1 MVYVTKIFRSV
12 SQLVITE
19 ILFFFPNSALPIREG
34 RNAAA
39 APWGGRRVHRTGRG
53 VAGGRTRVTM
63 AGEVREREG
72 EAHRT
77 ILGPAVGMT
86 TVGGGGALTYM
97 PGIPPLPRGE
107 GGAKGGR
114 EMAKRPHG

>member
-1 MVYVTKIFRSV
+1 M
-12 SQLVITE
+12 
-19 ILFFFPNSALPIREG
+19 
-34 RNAAA
+34 
-39 APWGGRRVHRTGRG
+39 
-53 VAGGRTRVTM
+53 AGGRTRVTM